1 MLPEVLER
9 RTAEKDLSNPCPPPL
24 RGATAAVGRSKGDG
38 NGSGGGSPPP
48 LPSWTGSLCS
58 PRQPWPDTREAAEL
72 GERRWVRTGRG
83 ASHPYS
89 GPARPGPGGPA
100 GTTQPNA
107 PFCGEDCGDPSSGPR
122 VRPTSKRTSPPPA
135 QGRIS
140 KNVALHT
147 PRLAPGSEGG
157 GMAGRRGAP
166 RPTAP

>member
-24 RGATAAVGRSKGDG
+24 GGAAAAVGRRKGDG

-48 LPSWTGSLCS
+48 LPSRTGSLCS
-58 PRQPWPDTREAAEL
+58 RRQPRPDTCEAAEL

-83 ASHPYS
+83 APHPYS
-89 GPARPGPGGPA
+89 SPAPPGPGGPT

-107 PFCGEDCGDPSSGPR
+107 PFRGEGPSSGPR
-122 VRPTSKRTSPPPA
+122 VRPRSKRTSPPPA

-140 KNVALHT
+140 KNAALHT

-157 GMAGRRGAP
+157 GVAARRGAP
-166 RPTAP
+166 RPAAP